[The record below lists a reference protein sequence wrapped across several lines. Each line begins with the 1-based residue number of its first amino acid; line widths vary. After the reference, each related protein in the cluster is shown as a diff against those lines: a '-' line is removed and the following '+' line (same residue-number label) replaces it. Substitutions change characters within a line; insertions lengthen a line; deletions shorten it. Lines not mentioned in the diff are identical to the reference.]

1 MGESCIS
8 HNAGDAMKVG
18 QDKPIKDYVDGYD
31 IEHGKYKASEGG
43 KPTQAQPSVLPNT
56 PSPFKLTK

>member
-1 MGESCIS
+1 MAEMS

-31 IEHGKYKASEGG
+31 AEHGKYTESKGG
-43 KPTQAQPSVLPNT
+43 KPTQAQPTTLPNT
-56 PSPFKLTK
+56 PSPFTLTK

>member
-1 MGESCIS
+1 MGENCT
-8 HNAGDAMKVG
+8 HNSEDAAKVG

-31 IEHGKYKASEGG
+31 AEHGTYKTSEGG
-43 KPTQAQPSVLPNT
+43 KPTQSTATLPNT